1 MSLCSFL
8 RDKALLGV
16 VAGLHLCC
24 FLPSS
29 HVCMADQGMARLLRA
44 YPEQLCA
51 AEGNTLVWCDGSA
64 MPYDDGKGPK
74 SHAQKLQDPDLQEQ
88 MEQAYPRGA
97 SYPSPPPADFEPGR
111 IRNEAFFK
119 KMYGRNAEEV
129 QKNLTSLVWMP
140 KTSGQR
146 VRVTTM
152 NGVHR
157 HLQAV
162 SEELD
167 RLPENLKRFVD
178 RPAGA
183 FNWRVIAAEKRLSPH
198 SFGIALDINAATGDY
213 WLWNIGASGRLP
225 AYRNRIPMEIVLIF
239 EKHGFIWGGKW
250 SHYDTLHFEY
260 RPELLNDFEGL
271 TTSRRLVPCR
281 VQ

>member
-1 MSLCSFL
+1 MSPCSFSKG
-8 RDKALLGV
+8 KALLGFV
-16 VAGLHLCC
+16 IGMQFYCLVLAPH
-24 FLPSS
+24 SW
-29 HVCMADQGMARLLRA
+29 AAEQGMTRLLRA
-44 YPEQLCA
+44 YPEELCA
-51 AEGNTLVWCDGSA
+51 TEGNTLVWCDGSTI
-64 MPYDDGKGPK
+64 PYDDGKGIK
-74 SHAQKLQDPDLQEQ
+74 THAQKLQDADLQEQ
-88 MEQAYPRGA
+88 MEQTYPRGA
-97 SYPSPPPADFEPGR
+97 NYPSPPPVDFEPGR

-119 KMYGRNAEEV
+119 KMYGKNAEEV
-129 QKNLTSLVWMP
+129 QKHLISIVWMP

-146 VRVTTM
+146 VRVTTI

-157 HLQAV
+157 RLQAV

-167 RLPENLKRFVD
+167 RLPEKLRRFVN

-198 SFGIALDINAATGDY
+198 SFGIAFDINAATGDY
-213 WLWNIGASGRLP
+213 WLWNTGTSGKLP
-225 AYRNRIPMEIVLIF
+225 TYRNRVPMEIVLIF

-260 RPELLNDFEGL
+260 RPELLDNTETAQPG
-271 TTSRRLVPCR
+271 